1 MNARFRIAS
10 ALAAAV
16 ATLPATA
23 QTAVD
28 QTLDSRTASARPGT
42 TKEGT
47 VGAQLLLPLYL
58 VDTANPGGPT
68 TLYSVRN
75 ESTSAVDVVVRY
87 FGADRPDQPQDE
99 QTFTLGAK
107 AMRTVNIFF
116 EVPALDL
123 QIDPDGFA
131 RGYVTFATTQDE
143 AVIHGD
149 YFQLNA
155 AQNFAS
161 GARLLNIDPN
171 SNGNDLCNRFSM
183 RFIDSTLF
191 FDSGTVFTVWFEAAG
206 PFSGNAFTYSVY
218 SEAGGNELL
227 SSNFPT
233 SVVAFQVS
241 ANLLM
246 SADPGLDL
254 EFGALEFQ
262 FPGETVGH
270 ISAVMDAFDR
280 YSVGYEATCL
290 DPT

>member
-1 MNARFRIAS
+1 MNARFHLAA
-10 ALAAAV
+10 ALTAAAV
-16 ATLPATA
+16 AALPAVA
-23 QTAVD
+23 QTPEAE
-28 QTLDSRTASARPGT
+28 TAPTVAGA

-68 TLYSVRN
+68 TLYSIRN
-75 ESTSAVDVVVRY
+75 ESTSSVDVIVRY
-87 FGADRPDQPQDE
+87 YGADRPDQPQDE
-99 QTFTLGAK
+99 QTHTLGPK

-116 EVPALDL
+116 DVPALDL

-131 RGYVTFATTQDE
+131 RGYVTFATEQGE

-183 RFIDSTLF
+183 RFIDSTLV

-206 PFSGNAFTYSVY
+206 PFSGSAFTYSVY
-218 SEAGGNELL
+218 SEAGGTELL

-246 SADPGLDL
+246 SADPTLDL